1 MKVLPVLALIAIT
14 GLPSS
19 VAAQRLDAFRLP
31 PRLVLPFR
39 SSLTA
44 PVGEPPNLPSP
55 AEYKRT
61 HWKEGAIV
69 GGLLLGLGGAALAHG
84 LCAQSDTGREDCGG
98 KALEGFVFGGATG
111 FAIGALLG
119 GLFPKNSSPPPSAA
133 AVSPGV
139 SQGRR

>member
-1 MKVLPVLALIAIT
+1 MKVLAVLALIAIGGVPT
-14 GLPSS
+14 P
-19 VAAQRLDAFRLP
+19 VAAQRLDAVRLP

-44 PVGEPPNLPSP
+44 PADVPPNLPSP
-55 AEYKRT
+55 AEYRRT

-84 LCAQSDTGREDCGG
+84 LCTQSDTRREDCGG

-119 GLFPKNSSPPPSAA
+119 GLFPKHSLPPSSAA
-133 AVSPGV
+133 AVSLGV
-139 SQGRR
+139 RPRHS